1 MFTIIR
7 AVWFKEDI
15 MKKLLLLISIL
26 ALVLVPIG
34 CTDIGSMIEDTI
46 EDALEGLRA
55 DYTIEVG
62 GTAGLNFSGKY
73 VVVTAAYDPD
83 THVALSS
90 DSYDVTGNVSE
101 QYIVEDAISVGGMF
115 QKQAV
120 NGTLE
125 IEIWRG
131 SDLIDSAVTTDA
143 WGAVLVT
150 AIKED

>member
-1 MFTIIR
+1 
-7 AVWFKEDI
+7 
-15 MKKLLLLISIL
+15 MKRILLLISIL
-26 ALVLVPIG
+26 TLVLVPIG

-46 EDALEGLRA
+46 EDALEGLRT

-62 GTAGLNFSGKY
+62 GTAELNFSGEY

-83 THVALSS
+83 TYVAFSK
-90 DSYDVTGNVSE
+90 DSYDVSGNVSE
-101 QYIVEDAISVGGMF
+101 QYIVEDVISVAGMF

-120 NGTLE
+120 DGTLE
-125 IEIWRG
+125 VEIWKG
-131 SDLIDSAVTTDA
+131 STKVDSAVTTDP

>member
-55 DYTIEVG
+55 DYTIKVG
-62 GTAGLNFSGKY
+62 GTAGLNFSGSY

-83 THVALSS
+83 TYVALSS

>member
-1 MFTIIR
+1 
-7 AVWFKEDI
+7 
-15 MKKLLLLISIL
+15 MKRLLLLISIL

-34 CTDIGSMIEDTI
+34 CADIGSMVEDTI

-62 GTAGLNFSGKY
+62 GTAGLNFSGRY

-83 THVALSS
+83 TYVVFSS
-90 DSYDVTGNVSE
+90 DSYDVSGNVSE
-101 QYIVEDAISVGGMF
+101 QYTVEDAISVGGMF
-115 QKQAV
+115 QKQDM

-125 IEIWRG
+125 VEIWSG
-131 SDLIDSAVTTDA
+131 GELIDSAVTTDPY
-143 WGAVLVT
+143 GAVLVT

>member
-1 MFTIIR
+1 
-7 AVWFKEDI
+7 
-15 MKKLLLLISIL
+15 MKKLLLLISVL
-26 ALVLVPIG
+26 ALALVPIG

-62 GTAGLNFSGKY
+62 GTAGLNFSGSY
-73 VVVTAAYDPD
+73 VVVTAAYDSD
-83 THVALSS
+83 TYVALSS

-101 QYIVEDAISVGGMF
+101 QYTVEDAISVGGMF

-125 IEIWRG
+125 VEIWKG
-131 SDLIDSAVTTDA
+131 SDLMDSAVATDA